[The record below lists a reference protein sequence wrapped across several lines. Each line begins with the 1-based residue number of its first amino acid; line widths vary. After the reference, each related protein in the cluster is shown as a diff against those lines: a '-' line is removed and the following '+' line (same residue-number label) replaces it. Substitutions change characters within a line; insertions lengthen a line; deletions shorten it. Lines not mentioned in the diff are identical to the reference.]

1 MKDDIPV
8 MPEGFESGLPEN
20 VKKIIEG
27 IQKKA
32 SGGRTRG
39 LLVASRSWLG
49 NVGGTPV
56 DGVICDLLLVS
67 RNLRGLHLLT
77 LYDADEDDDGMFL
90 KYSRNTAQ
98 KIKVSLA
105 KDGACSEKVYVVPHI
120 VSCGDE
126 TTQAMQALNLRN
138 DARYPS
144 SYDLTSREVLNEVLK
159 SLVTIL
165 ATVPSTLSSKLGVSI
180 MNLLTKEQFELL
192 NEQTKINR
200 ELWIKGPAGTGKTL
214 VAVEFMRE
222 LKRRENLASKEIL
235 CVCENAGI
243 KKQIR

>member
-1 MKDDIPV
+1 MKKDIPV
-8 MPEGFESGLPEN
+8 VPEGFESGLREN
-20 VKKIIEG
+20 VKRIIEG
-27 IQKKA
+27 IQQKA
-32 SGGRTRG
+32 SRDRFRG
-39 LLVASRSWLG
+39 LLVASRSWLA
-49 NVGGTPV
+49 NMGGTPV

-77 LYDADEDDDGMFL
+77 LYDADKDDDRMFP
-90 KYSRNTAQ
+90 KYSRDVAL

-105 KDGACSEKVYVVPHI
+105 KDGACSKKVYVVPH
-120 VSCGDE
+120 VVPCNNE
-126 TTQAMQALNLRN
+126 TTQALQALNLR
-138 DARYPS
+138 DDEWYPK
-144 SYDLTSREVLNEVLK
+144 SYDLTPREVQNEVLR

-192 NEQTKINR
+192 KTQIDVNR
-200 ELWIKGPAGTGKTL
+200 ELWIEGRAGTGKTL

-222 LKRRENLASKEIL
+222 LKRRENLSNKEIL
-235 CVCENAGI
+235 CVCESAGI